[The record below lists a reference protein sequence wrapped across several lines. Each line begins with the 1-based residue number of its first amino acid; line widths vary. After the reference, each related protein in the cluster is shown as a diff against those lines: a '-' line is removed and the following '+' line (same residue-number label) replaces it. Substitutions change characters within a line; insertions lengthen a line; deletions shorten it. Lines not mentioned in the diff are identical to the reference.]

1 MKPQT
6 NDAALFI
13 REAAAEWI
21 TALEQGG
28 TRERTE
34 CLAWLRE
41 SPEHVREF
49 LLMAALWKDLDGV
62 DAQRRIDIEGLL
74 ATASATVVPIE
85 PNKSQQQ
92 GASRSIPTNWS
103 THHKKWWLAG
113 IAATAAAV
121 ALVLGWAM
129 PMLSGKQVYE
139 TAVGQQRTVTLTDGS
154 LVQLNTRT
162 RLEVQLG
169 GKLRELH
176 LLEGE
181 ALFTVAHDATRPFE
195 VHVGDAL
202 VRAVGTQFNIRRD
215 VRDTTVSVLEGT
227 VLVSAI
233 GTDDSQ
239 PHLPNDATHGT
250 LNSGAQA
257 LSAGEQVRITARV
270 GLDRLA
276 QPNVQKAVAWR
287 NRVLTF
293 NGEPLVTIAAEINR
307 YNDELQIE
315 VEGKARE
322 RQLIG
327 VFSADDPESL
337 VQFLSQQDDIRVERS
352 GAVVKILPRSE

>member
-1 MKPQT
+1 
-6 NDAALFI
+6 
-13 REAAAEWI
+13 
-21 TALEQGG
+21 
-28 TRERTE
+28 
-34 CLAWLRE
+34 
-41 SPEHVREF
+41 
-49 LLMAALWKDLDGV
+49 
-62 DAQRRIDIEGLL
+62 
-74 ATASATVVPIE
+74 
-85 PNKSQQQ
+85 
-92 GASRSIPTNWS
+92 
-103 THHKKWWLAG
+103 
-113 IAATAAAV
+113 
-121 ALVLGWAM
+121 M

-139 TAVGQQRTVTLTDGS
+139 TTIGQQRTVTLADGS
-154 LVQLNTRT
+154 AVQLNTHT
-162 RLEVQLG
+162 RLEVQLN

-176 LLEGE
+176 LVAGE

-195 VHVGDAL
+195 VHVGEAV

-233 GTDDSQ
+233 STDESQ
-239 PHLPNDATHGT
+239 TSPPNATAHDT
-250 LNSGAQA
+250 PNPGAQA
-257 LSAGEQVRITARV
+257 LTAGEQIRITARV

-293 NGEPLVTIAAEINR
+293 NGEPLATIAAEINR
-307 YNDELQIE
+307 YNEELQIE
-315 VEGKARE
+315 VVGKARE

-352 GAVVKILPRSE
+352 GAVIKILPRSE

>member
-1 MKPQT
+1 MKPQS
-6 NDAALFI
+6 NDGILLI
-13 REAAAEWI
+13 RDAAAEWI

-28 TRERTE
+28 ARERTE

-62 DAQRRIDIEGLL
+62 DAQRRIDIDGLL
-74 ATASATVVPIE
+74 DTASATVVPLE

-92 GASRSIPTNWS
+92 GASRSSHSIWS
-103 THHKKWWLAG
+103 SHRKKWWLAG
-113 IAATAAAV
+113 IAATTAAV
-121 ALVLGWAM
+121 ALTLGWAM

-139 TAVGQQRTVTLTDGS
+139 TAIGQQRTVTLADGS
-154 LVQLNTRT
+154 AVQLNTHT
-162 RLEVQLG
+162 RLEVQLNG
-169 GKLRELH
+169 ERRELH

-195 VHVGDAL
+195 VHIGEAV

-233 GTDDSQ
+233 STDESQ
-239 PHLPNDATHGT
+239 TSSPNDTAHDT
-250 LNSGAQA
+250 LNPGAQA
-257 LSAGEQVRITARV
+257 LTAGEQIRITARV

-293 NGEPLVTIAAEINR
+293 NGEPLATIAAEINR
-307 YNDELQIE
+307 YNEELQIE
-315 VEGKARE
+315 VVGKARE

-352 GAVVKILPRSE
+352 GAVIKVLPRSE